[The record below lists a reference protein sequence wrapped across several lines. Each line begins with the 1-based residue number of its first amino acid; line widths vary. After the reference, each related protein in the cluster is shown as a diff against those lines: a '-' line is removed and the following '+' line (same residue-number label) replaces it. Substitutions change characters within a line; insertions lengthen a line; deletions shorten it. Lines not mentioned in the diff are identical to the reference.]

1 MVAPNKTFCKAD
13 FAHFTLAQFWNNF
26 SIRPKFKN
34 EKKWLIFMKK
44 TLKGVIVQSYAFFM
58 YQWNLTF
65 EDWKIT
71 CAPLQMRARRAFPM
85 QCNIENLAI
94 VLLFLV
100 KYVSKM
106 FFTCW
111 HVWSFWARTLSSL
124 MSKYVFIDTWL
135 LFECQHNTIF
145 YWKE

>member
-1 MVAPNKTFCKAD
+1 MLILRWHNFGTIF
-13 FAHFTLAQFWNNF
+13 QFDQN
-26 SIRPKFKN
+26 SKMRKN
-34 EKKWLIFMKK
+34 DWFLWKK